1 VIDDLQIPSE
11 KGLQILHNMLT
22 GEALRFYSTISNS
35 CQTLSDAHK
44 KLEAEF
50 MSAARQNAA
59 RRELDSLDFPAEL
72 AKANSPIEALKSIR
86 TTITRVKTKC
96 PERYRGEKFRIDF
109 LRRAIQ
115 GEPWAADPIAR
126 VDGDD
131 HKFTQFYNNV
141 ATRLTLATQNNTI
154 SGGSA
159 SARIPPHSASQLHIP
174 SFYGERLTY
183 TLPHKRTNSERP
195 NYSTASRGNVSRY
208 STTLRACFN
217 CESFKHLMARCPT
230 PRSTV
235 IVGRE
240 RLLCTPAHRPHTHR
254 TFARS
259 P

>member
-126 VDGDD
+126 ADGDD
-131 HKFTQFYNNV
+131 HTFTQFYNNV

-159 SARIPPHSASQLHIP
+159 SARISLIALV
-174 SFYGERLTY
+174 SFIFLVFMANDSRAPCHTNERIV
-183 TLPHKRTNSERP
+183 NDQI
-195 NYSTASRGNVSRY
+195 
-208 STTLRACFN
+208 
-217 CESFKHLMARCPT
+217 T
-230 PRSTV
+230 PRHLV
-235 IVGRE
+235 VM
-240 RLLCTPAHRPHTHR
+240 
-254 TFARS
+254 
-259 P
+259 